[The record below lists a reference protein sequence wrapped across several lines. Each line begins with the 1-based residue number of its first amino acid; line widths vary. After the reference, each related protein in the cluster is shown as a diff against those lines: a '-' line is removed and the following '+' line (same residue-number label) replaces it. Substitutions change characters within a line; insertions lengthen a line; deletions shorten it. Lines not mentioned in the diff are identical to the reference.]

1 MTVTRLAYNCPPDSL
16 GEVPQEEFVDAF
28 ENEITAIPLLQSADV
43 MVTFNPGLAGQAYS
57 ISFTGDYT
65 LADYDRVCELSK
77 EAGERAWRHCINQ
90 TI

>member
-1 MTVTRLAYNCPPDSL
+1 MNVARVAYNCPPDSL

-43 MVTFNPGLAGQAYS
+43 TVTFDPGLAGQAYS
-57 ISFTGDYT
+57 ISFAGDYT
-65 LADYDRVCELSK
+65 LADYDRVVELVE
-77 EAGERAWRHCINQ
+77 EAGERAWRHCVNQ